1 MLKKIVSVDL
11 VEITENGF
19 VQVRT
24 ATKILED
31 DKELSRTYHRHVILP
46 GQDYSAEDAKVKAI
60 CAAMHTAE
68 TINAYQA
75 ALEAEKP
82 LAKE

>member
-24 ATKILED
+24 VTKILED
-31 DKELSRTYHRHVILP
+31 DKELSRTYHRHVVVP
-46 GQDYSAEDAKVKAI
+46 GADYSAEDAKVQAI
-60 CAAMHTAE
+60 CAAVHTPAV
-68 TINAYQA
+68 IAAYKA
-75 ALEAEKP
+75 A
-82 LAKE
+82 